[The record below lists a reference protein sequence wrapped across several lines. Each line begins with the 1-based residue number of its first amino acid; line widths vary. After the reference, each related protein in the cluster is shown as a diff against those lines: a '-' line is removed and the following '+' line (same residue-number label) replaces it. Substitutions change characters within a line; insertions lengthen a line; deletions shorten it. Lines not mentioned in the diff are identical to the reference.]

1 MVVKGSSEKFL
12 RGDEVMTDEPTPDD
26 PDTLDP
32 DGDEAVLEPP
42 DGDTDSPPAPDR
54 LDPEDPDLEQKDE
67 DDGA

>member
-1 MVVKGSSEKFL
+1 
-12 RGDEVMTDEPTPDD
+12 MTDEPTPDD